1 MITARLR
8 EGPHTLSLIG
18 LCLALTLA
26 ACGGRR
32 TPSDEALAVLAL
44 TTKAG
49 IVDYAV
55 DPDQLKRAAA
65 EYFVA
70 VAEAAPGADG
80 AALHKLVGEA
90 DYAESAVHR
99 SLSIR
104 ARHDIVGHQ
113 ATLNAALKSSAR
125 AQVALSASE
134 AFRVLIDDTVT
145 ADSVPTGVMQLEYAR
160 LRAQANLDAKPT
172 RWVDIGAGQA
182 GARLAWEGL
191 SPDVSDAELKGQ
203 IAATA
208 RELDEAVTRKDVAAA
223 RAVTVEQRHQVER
236 LKAYF
241 KRPH

>member
-1 MITARLR
+1 MIAARLR
-8 EGPHTLSLIG
+8 EGPRTLSLIG
-18 LCLALTLA
+18 LCLALLLGG
-26 ACGGRR
+26 CGGRR

-65 EYFVA
+65 DYFVA
-70 VAEAAPGADG
+70 VAEAAPAADE

-90 DYAESAVHR
+90 AYAESAVHR

-104 ARHDIVGHQ
+104 ARHDIEEHQ
-113 ATLNAALKSSAR
+113 AKLNAALKSSAR

-145 ADSVPTGVMQLEYAR
+145 ADAVPTGVMQLEYAR
-160 LRAQANLDAKPT
+160 LRVQADLTAIPA
-172 RWVDIGAGQA
+172 RWGDIAAGQA
-182 GARLAWEGL
+182 GTRLAWDDL
-191 SPDVSDAELKGQ
+191 STDISNAALKAQ
-203 IAATA
+203 IAASA
-208 RELDEAVTRKDVAAA
+208 RELDGAVARKDVAAA